1 MSTYDEH
8 KEYMKNIMRIKNKK
22 VDFKYAEHNLPE
34 NEVKT
39 TCQNIFFYPQKKN
52 EKLRKDM
59 HKNNTNLNT
68 EPVIQKSKTFKKDIS
83 NILNKVEN
91 ENEEN
96 LFNIKKTKTTLIKNT
111 KEIKK
116 NNNNKIEKEKEKEN
130 EKYDIIQERIKIDI
144 IQNLPITFRTG
155 DDKHRLIKQF
165 RNFGDI
171 TRVKFQKK
179 K

>member
-1 MSTYDEH
+1 MELNLIYAGTKCVFDINSNIVLSYI
-8 KEYMKNIMRIKNKK
+8 KELCTK
-22 VDFKYAEHNLPE
+22 
-34 NEVKT
+34 
-39 TCQNIFFYPQKKN
+39 IFPLK
-52 EKLRKDM
+52 
-59 HKNNTNLNT
+59 
-68 EPVIQKSKTFKKDIS
+68 PKTFELFYNQENLKSYDDNTQLKEIID
-83 NILNKVEN
+83 NN

-96 LFNIKKTKTTLIKNT
+96 LFNIKKTNTTLIKNT